1 MPLTAAQFAV
11 LGGYQYVDDAN
22 RAIWDADANNFQPRV
37 GFTYTLTPTVIVRGG
52 AGLFIS
58 PFQIN
63 AVPGLGNPVNQLGY
77 SRQTPVPVTSDNG
90 LTFQANL
97 TNPVPSGQLLQPNG
111 SALGL
116 RTNLGASIGS
126 ATASG
131 IIPDRPDQS

>member
-11 LGGYQYVDDAN
+11 LGGYQYVDDGN
-22 RAIWDADANNFQPRV
+22 RDIWDADRNNFQPRL
-37 GFTYTLTPTVIVRGG
+37 GFTYSATPTLVVRGG
-52 AGLFIS
+52 TGLFIS

-77 SRQTPVPVTSDNG
+77 SRQTPVPVSTDNG

-116 RTNLGASIGS
+116 RTNLGASSRHAAGS
-126 ATASG
+126 S
-131 IIPDRPDQS
+131 